1 MAIEPHLNNKI
12 NNPIKNPINKTHINS
27 NPKSKSPNQ
36 KNSIIK
42 THINSLIHY
51 PSTIIDL
58 ISLSL
63 SILIYHKLANSSNG
77 LRCIPEV
84 AQLIPAPAFGWRGGM
99 VYRLVG

>member
-58 ISLSL
+58 ISLSRF
-63 SILIYHKLANSSNG
+63 SSTINW
-77 LRCIPEV
+77 
-84 AQLIPAPAFGWRGGM
+84 QIPAMAFGVFRRW
-99 VYRLVG
+99 LN